1 MAQEQIMQPV
11 QHIMVEQVSNYMQN
25 GFKFTNY
32 FTTIWNYYSIL
43 FNIMEEKLAA
53 LETENMNLKAKI
65 KQLKQVIDDMI
76 ENDPE
81 HILDFFNCC
90 GSIRKTALKYGMEME
105 ELYER
110 ISVWDECYASLHA
123 ADDFEECRI
132 EVIGRKEYDKELESY
147 LDPDEL
153 LSKTRELDA
162 DEIKNII
169 DDCKNSEL
177 SLYDI
182 ADRHELKIDYLFKI
196 LKDNGIIEKETDV
209 RGYANFYKE
218 YLGARKEWD
227 GKSEFGFLNVPEV
240 PLSKCCC
247 ETITDVKC
255 PDCDCFIC
263 KDCWIHKID
272 YAAQIDDLLCD
283 DCYRNRDPTIRGK
296 CISCE
301 YIDNLEEGAECNNC
315 GHWVCVSCVSYKDDG
330 NYYCVEC

>member
-1 MAQEQIMQPV
+1 
-11 QHIMVEQVSNYMQN
+11 
-25 GFKFTNY
+25 
-32 FTTIWNYYSIL
+32 
-43 FNIMEEKLAA
+43 
-53 LETENMNLKAKI
+53 MNLKAKI
-65 KQLKQVIDDMI
+65 KQLKQVINDMI

-81 HILDFFNCC
+81 QILDFFNCC
-90 GSIRKTALKYGMEME
+90 GSIRKTALKYGMEIE

-169 DDCKNSEL
+169 DDYKNSEL

-182 ADRHELKIDYLFKI
+182 ADRHELKIDYLFKM
-196 LKDNGIIEKETDV
+196 LKDNGIIEKETDAK
-209 RGYANFYKE
+209 GYANFYKE
-218 YLGARKEWD
+218 YLGAREEWD

-240 PLSKCCC
+240 PLSRCCC
-247 ETITDVKC
+247 QTVTDVKC
-255 PDCDCFIC
+255 PDC
-263 KDCWIHKID
+263 DCWIHKID

-283 DCYRNRDPTIRGK
+283 
-296 CISCE
+296 
-301 YIDNLEEGAECNNC
+301 EC
-315 GHWVCVSCVSYKDDG
+315 
-330 NYYCVEC
+330 